1 MEYEE
6 SYPAICREVG
16 LTCEECTTHTATE
29 MARFCKGLQGKML
42 GQLFVQLYP
51 HQACAPM
58 HAHFAQAYRDA
69 SPRKA
74 IAATSLYSIAAVA

>member
-1 MEYEE
+1 
-6 SYPAICREVG
+6 
-16 LTCEECTTHTATE
+16 
-29 MARFCKGLQGKML
+29 
-42 GQLFVQLYP
+42 
-51 HQACAPM
+51 M